1 MLSRQYLGNIFFQN
15 IHLKYKYDDN
25 EIKIIRSWK
34 KIGILKLTVTK
45 RRIRIYQT
53 FEMKK
58 IKAVAFYL
66 PQYHPIPE
74 NDEWWGKGFTE
85 WTNVTKAKPLFKGH
99 WQPRLPADLGFYDLR
114 VEETRIAQAELAKEY
129 GVYGFA
135 YWHYWFGNGK
145 QILERPLEEVVATGK
160 PDFPFCLAWANQTW
174 SGTWHGLSNK
184 KILIEQLYPGE
195 EDYKNHFY
203 KILPI
208 LKDKRY
214 ILVNGKC
221 LFMIFRVHE
230 IPDLH
235 SFTSLWQK
243 LALENDLP
251 GFHFTAIHDNEDELI
266 DKGIHAF
273 VQKQPERYL
282 LRPNKSFSE
291 KILSKIKNNLFP
303 TQQKEIDK
311 IEYEI
316 YEKKFPQYR
325 LKANEYPMIYPD
337 WDNSPRSGKDGWMFI
352 NSNPELFSKIVSKA
366 IKIIKE
372 QPQNSD
378 QVLII
383 KSWNEWA
390 EGNYLE
396 PDRVYG
402 SKYLEVLKNELIDN

>member
-1 MLSRQYLGNIFFQN
+1 M
-15 IHLKYKYDDN
+15 
-25 EIKIIRSWK
+25 IKPI
-34 KIGILKLTVTK
+34 
-45 RRIRIYQT
+45 
-53 FEMKK
+53 
-58 IKAVAFYL
+58 AFYL
-66 PQYHPIPE
+66 PQFHPIPE

-114 VEETRIAQAELAKEY
+114 VEETRIAQAELAKEH

-145 QILERPLEEVVATGK
+145 QILEKPLEEVAATGK

-214 ILVNGKC
+214 IQVNGKC

-243 LALENDLP
+243 LALENNLP
-251 GFHFTAIHDNEDELI
+251 GFHFIAIHDNDDVLLE
-266 DKGIHAF
+266 KGIDSF
-273 VQKQPERYL
+273 IQKSPERYL
-282 LRPNKSFSE
+282 LKGEPSM
-291 KILSKIKNNLFP
+291 
-303 TQQKEIDK
+303 
-311 IEYEI
+311 
-316 YEKKFPQYR
+316 YEKLKFCVNRIFKFKSLQAIDRVDYNNYINNFPQYS
-325 LKANEYPMIYPD
+325 LKENEYPMVIPD
-337 WDNSPRSGKDGWMFI
+337 WDNSPRSVNNGWMFE
-352 NSNPELFSKIVSKA
+352 NSSPELFAEVIKKA
-366 IKIIKE
+366 IELVHNQRNNEERI
-372 QPQNSD
+372 
-378 QVLII
+378 LIL

-402 SKYLEVLKNELIDN
+402 KKYLEALKNVLEGK